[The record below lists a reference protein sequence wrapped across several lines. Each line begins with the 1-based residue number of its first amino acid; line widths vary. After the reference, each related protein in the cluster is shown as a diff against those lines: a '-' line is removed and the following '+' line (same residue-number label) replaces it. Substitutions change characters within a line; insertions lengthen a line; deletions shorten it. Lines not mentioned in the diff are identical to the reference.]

1 MRHRK
6 KWPKDGSVDFILE
19 ISIFLSRAL
28 LEKVERLRLKSLW
41 KLWAAMV
48 SSKSWPS
55 INKQRFWAIWRN
67 LTTQYPRILQKNLV
81 DRIFIC
87 KIHKRFIMGDQ
98 KRIRYENDVQIR
110 NKYKKY
116 TW

>member
-1 MRHRK
+1 
-6 KWPKDGSVDFILE
+6 
-19 ISIFLSRAL
+19 
-28 LEKVERLRLKSLW
+28 
-41 KLWAAMV
+41 MV

-55 INKQRFWAIWRN
+55 INKRFWAIWRN

-87 KIHKRFIMGDQ
+87 KIHKNNENEPSLKRFIMDDQ
-98 KRIRYENDVQIR
+98 KRIRYENDVQIK